1 VNYVNNLLKPQ
12 LVDVETLS
20 ETQMRVVLQP
30 LERGFAHTLGNALR
44 RILLSSIEGA
54 AVVEARIDGVLH
66 EYTTIP
72 SVQEDVV
79 DILLNLK
86 GLNLRLHDKEEARA
100 VLRKSGRHIVTA
112 ADIETDGSVEI
123 ANKGHVIAHI
133 KDKGALNID
142 MGIRA
147 GGGYRVSSA
156 HRAAADDEEAESVGR
171 LPLDANFSP
180 VKRVTYSVESARVDE
195 RTDLDKLIIELEG
208 DGTIGAEELIRQA
221 ATILYSQLQAFVDFE
236 QIRIA
241 DEEKEKGGVDPI
253 YLKPVD
259 DLELTVRSAN
269 CLKAERVYYIG
280 DLVQRTEMELL
291 KTPNLGK
298 KSLIEI
304 KDVLAEHNLTLGMLV
319 EGWPP
324 PNLPAMPAAP
334 ASPLARG

>member
-1 VNYVNNLLKPQ
+1 MNYVNNLLKPQ

-20 ETQMRVVLQP
+20 DTQMRVVLQP

-86 GLNLRLHDKEEARA
+86 GLNLRLHDKDEARA

-123 ANKGHVIAHI
+123 ANKGHVIAHVM
-133 KDKGALNID
+133 DKGALNID
-142 MGIRA
+142 MVIRK
-147 GGGYRVSSA
+147 GCGYRPSSA

-180 VKRVTYSVESARVDE
+180 VKRVTYSVEAARVDE

-208 DGTIGAEELIRQA
+208 DGTVGAEELIRQA

-253 YLKPVD
+253 FLKPVD

-304 KDVLAEHNLTLGMLV
+304 KDVLAEHNLTLGMMI

-324 PNLPAMPAAP
+324 PTLPAAP
-334 ASPLARG
+334 SAPLARG

>member
-1 VNYVNNLLKPQ
+1 MNYVNNLLKPQ
-12 LVDVETLS
+12 LVDVQTIS
-20 ETQMRVVLQP
+20 DTQMRVLLQP

-44 RILLSSIEGA
+44 RILLSSIQGA
-54 AVVEARIDGVLH
+54 AVVEARIEGVLH

-86 GLNLRLHDKEEARA
+86 GLNIRLHDKEEARA
-100 VLRKSGRHIVTA
+100 VLRKTGKSVVTA
-112 ADIETDGSVEI
+112 ADIQTDGSVEI
-123 ANKGHVIAHI
+123 ANSDHVIAHI
-133 KDKGALNID
+133 MDKGELNMELVIEK
-142 MGIRA
+142 GS
-147 GGGYRVSSA
+147 GYQPATARRVD
-156 HRAAADDEEAESVGR
+156 ADEGESVGC
-171 LPLDANFSP
+171 LLLDANFSP
-180 VKRVTYSVESARVDE
+180 VKRVTYNVESARVDE
-195 RTDLDKLIIELEG
+195 RTDLDKLIIEIEG

-241 DEEKEKGGVDPI
+241 DEEHEKGGIDPI

-304 KDVLAEHNLTLGMLV
+304 KDVLAEHDLTLGMDV

-324 PNLPAMPAAP
+324 ANLPLAP
-334 ASPLARG
+334 VVPLMRG